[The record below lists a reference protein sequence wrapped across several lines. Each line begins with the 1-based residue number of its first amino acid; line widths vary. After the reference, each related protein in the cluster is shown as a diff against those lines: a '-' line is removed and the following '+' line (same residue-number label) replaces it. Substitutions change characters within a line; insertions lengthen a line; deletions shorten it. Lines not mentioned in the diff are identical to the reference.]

1 MARLQ
6 AEVTRI
12 SEALAS
18 ASGYKEM
25 ATLGHELANA
35 QAALKSA
42 EESWLALAVS
52 D

>member
-12 SEALAS
+12 TEALGS
-18 ASGYKEM
+18 ASDYKDM
-25 ATLGHELANA
+25 AALGHQLTDA
-35 QAALKSA
+35 QAALRAA